1 MKKFLKILSLLALS
15 MSTSCYTPY
24 PTAPDISYKNLSNNF
39 IREINI
45 VWNGRNLGGSYIE
58 IPSGGGISSF
68 QVRKKSDFYGPVH
81 LSWKNAK
88 GKTITKDFIFTREH
102 LADFGPKKD
111 RATIDLYFTQDDV
124 LMFISRGYDIYM
136 NEDEKALG
144 KPFMGKYGHYHTKM
158 CPRHYK
164 LDEPP
169 CQLPIQADPEWEK
182 VSKYYVSKYGVE
194 SYSK

>member
-1 MKKFLKILSLLALS
+1 MKKFLKILSLLVLS
-15 MSTSCYTPY
+15 LTTSCYTPY
-24 PTAPDISYKNLSNNF
+24 PMAPGIFYENLSNNF

-45 VWNGRNLGGSYIE
+45 VWNGRNLGGAYKE
-58 IPSGGGISSF
+58 DPGVGGSSSF

-81 LSWKNAK
+81 ISWKNAK
-88 GKTITKDFIFTREH
+88 EKVITKDFVFKEEDLIGVGSTF
-102 LADFGPKKD
+102 KD
-111 RATIDLYFTQDDV
+111 GNIKLYITQDDLLLLV
-124 LMFISRGYDIYM
+124 TEGINIT
-136 NEDEKALG
+136 NEDEKNLLKNFSG
-144 KPFMGKYGHYHTKM
+144 RYGRYHTKM